1 MNSGIVVNMN
11 FKHEEKVFLGFCW
24 HVALSEAVFHIESL
38 HCPGFVAFR
47 PALGERKTN
56 LGMQCPAGENC
67 LTQVSYNVVPCSFHV
82 ISIYK
87 F

>member
-1 MNSGIVVNMN
+1 MVNMN
-11 FKHEEKVFLGFCW
+11 FKREEKVFVGLF
-24 HVALSEAVFHIESL
+24 ALSEAVFHIESL

-87 F
+87 L